1 MKEIIINWLSKYFEL
16 ILIINVFSQ
25 DFIKTKAIK
34 LILGILLILS
44 IYSVIKTKKRYY
56 SKTFL
61 ISIIILIIL
70 LLYFGFIKII

>member
-44 IYSVIKTKKRYY
+44 IYSVIKTKKRHY

-61 ISIIILIIL
+61 ISIIILIII
-70 LLYFGFIKII
+70 LLYFGFIRII